1 VLVPAMLQW
10 DFRISLNRHAD
21 RLDQL
26 CRDLLDDGTLLF
38 AAADF
43 HLALY
48 A

>member
-1 VLVPAMLQW
+1 MLQW

-21 RLDQL
+21 RLDCLDQL

-38 AAADF
+38 AAAGF